1 MPKPSP
7 IEKIW
12 SGIGPKVLNAIKVC
26 LLQNHINEIIL
37 HFNPRLEYV
46 IHRYAK
52 VLPKYVAESELD
64 DLRTVAQLELIE
76 SLKVWDPDKSDE
88 IWPLAQTR
96 IIGAM
101 KDHIRYITKT
111 DPSRF
116 YDWITDAAYVFMV
129 INNRADFEHQI
140 ETGVQLNQAMKALS
154 YREKTIV
161 ISHTKDDQ
169 TFKTIGDRL
178 GISESQISRI

>member
-1 MPKPSP
+1 M
-7 IEKIW
+7 
-12 SGIGPKVLNAIKVC
+12 
-26 LLQNHINEIIL
+26 
-37 HFNPRLEYV
+37 

-178 GISESQISRI
+178 GISESQISRIYKKAIEKIKKELDSSATG